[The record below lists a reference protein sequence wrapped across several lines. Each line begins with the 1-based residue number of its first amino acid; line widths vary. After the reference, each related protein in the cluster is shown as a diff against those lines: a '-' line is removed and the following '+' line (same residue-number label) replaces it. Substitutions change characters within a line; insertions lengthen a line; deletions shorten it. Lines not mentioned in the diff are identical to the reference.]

1 MIGCGGTGKSHL
13 IKAVSK
19 WITNVLFK
27 AGPKTLKVLLLCWT
41 GAAASLIGK
50 AEKTIDY
57 TSRKQGS
64 QLGETT

>member
-19 WITNVLFK
+19 WITNVLLK
-27 AGPKTLKVLLLCWT
+27 SGPKTLKVLLLCWT

-50 AEKTIDY
+50 SEKKTFD
-57 TSRKQGS
+57 
-64 QLGETT
+64 